1 MQKTRLVVL
10 SLVRF
15 LAVQHDRIG
24 AGFMATARGLRLGG
38 SRGRLRRLTDHGARW
53 F

>member
-1 MQKTRLVVL
+1 MRKTRLVVL

-24 AGFMATARGLRLGG
+24 AWLMAMPA
-38 SRGRLRRLTDHGARW
+38 ACA
-53 F
+53 